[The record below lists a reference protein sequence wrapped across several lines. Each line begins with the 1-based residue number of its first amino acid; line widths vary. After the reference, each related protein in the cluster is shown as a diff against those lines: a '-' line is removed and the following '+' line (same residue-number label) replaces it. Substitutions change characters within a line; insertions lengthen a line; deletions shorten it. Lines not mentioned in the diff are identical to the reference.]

1 MLMTNTK
8 TVGTC
13 HACFQT
19 IALTAKGLVSRHGWK
34 VLGNRQVGHYQ
45 QTWHTGPCFGT
56 SYEPFEIS
64 TKGTVDYFWQVV
76 VPAGTR
82 NLNVIAHLDT
92 HPAIIVSEAS
102 RQTYYVNG
110 TRSFGEQPVQAFY
123 EVRLVP
129 GDEGIKCEKD
139 HYATVFSYEKE
150 VMKRVDSA
158 KAERAA
164 VLSTSEFLCE
174 KVSEWKP
181 QAVAA
186 KAEPVKPL
194 KPTHFRRNGLYTV
207 CGKSHTAVNGRVMA
221 PSTNKPEEV
230 TCDCCNEDLN
240 MFLKQRGPL

>member
-1 MLMTNTK
+1 MTNAK
-8 TVGTC
+8 NFGTC
-13 HACFQT
+13 PACFQSVM
-19 IALTAKGLVSRHGWK
+19 LTGKGLISRHGWK

-56 SYEPFEIS
+56 SYEPFEVS
-64 TKGTVDYFWQVV
+64 SKGTVDYFWHVV

-92 HPAIIVSEAS
+92 RPALIVSAAS

-110 TRSFGEQPVQAFY
+110 TRSYGEQPVQAFY
-123 EVRLVP
+123 EVRLVS

-139 HYATVFSYEKE
+139 HYAKVFSYEAE
-150 VMKRVDSA
+150 FMKRMDAAKSERVDVL
-158 KAERAA
+158 AA
-164 VLSTSEFLCE
+164 CEFLCD
-174 KVSEWKP
+174 KVAEWKP
-181 QAVAA
+181 QAV
-186 KAEPVKPL
+186 KPKVDPVKPV

-230 TCDCCNEDLN
+230 TCPQCKEDLA
-240 MFLKQRGPL
+240 MFLKQRDPR